1 MLPVNDTAM
10 EVLQARAAMRT
21 NSTVVFVNGAGYPRE
36 ARNLLRAFY
45 PAMRKA
51 GITRFRFHDLRH
63 TFATRLIQAGGDI

>member
-1 MLPVNDTAM
+1 MDWHLIYRTHEEMLDV
-10 EVLQARAAMRT
+10 AATIPAEEIGNRRLFT
-21 NSTVVFVNGAGYPRE
+21 EAGHPRE

-63 TFATRLIQAGGDI
+63 TFAT